1 MRVLLVED
9 DAMIGAALVD
19 RLEDDAYV
27 VDWVTDAAAGLL
39 SMRTHHYDVVLLDL
53 GLPGI
58 PGAEM
63 LTRVRASGDHTP
75 VIVVTARDQVEDRI
89 DGLDLGADDY
99 VVKPFE
105 ATELMARMRA
115 VLRRRGTDHLD
126 VVLSNG
132 QVSLDVARHRA
143 WLTDGHEVAL
153 SKREFAVLRALLTR
167 PGIILSREE
176 IEQRVYGWGREV
188 ESNAVEYVIH
198 RLRAKLG
205 TDTIRNI
212 RGLLGRLSGVAARP
226 ASLRGPLRRLDLE

>member
-9 DAMIGAALVD
+9 DAMIGAALVE
-19 RLEDDAYV
+19 RLEDDAYA
-27 VDWVTDAAAGLL
+27 VDWVTDAPAALHSL
-39 SMRTHHYDVVLLDL
+39 DTHDYDVVLLDL
-53 GLPGI
+53 GLPGMT
-58 PGAEM
+58 GAQM
-63 LTRVRASGDHTP
+63 LARLRSTGDDTP
-75 VIVVTARDQVEDRI
+75 VIVVTARDEVDDRVS
-89 DGLDLGADDY
+89 GLDLGADDY

-115 VLRRRGTDHLD
+115 VLRRRGAEHLD
-126 VVLSNG
+126 VVLTNG

-143 WLTDGHEVAL
+143 WLADGTEVEL

-167 PGIILSREE
+167 PGIISSRQE

-205 TDTIRNI
+205 ADTIRNV
-212 RGLLGRLSGVAARP
+212 RGVGWVVPKDGSGR
-226 ASLRGPLRRLDLE
+226 